1 MRQMAQAMLAAQ
13 RPVAPPEAVAAV
25 VLAACAEG
33 LAMRT
38 LIIAVT
44 CVALAS
50 VADAHH
56 RYTNPPGM
64 GYNGIKV
71 QPPRPHPFSRWGAI
85 AAHCRA
91 NGGTLYISA
100 GLRSLRCVLPDG
112 AQYFCRVRKNIA
124 TCRWTNFGHPPK
136 VSGTGESS
144 PIDVDNIQS
153 GTAAQ
158 GNTNGPAP
166 SGPIKSGCSGGVC

>member
-1 MRQMAQAMLAAQ
+1 MLAAQ
-13 RPVAPPEAVAAV
+13 HPVVPPKAVSVAAP
-25 VLAACAEG
+25 AACAEG
-33 LAMRT
+33 LAMRA

-44 CVALAS
+44 CITFVS

-56 RYTNPPGM
+56 RYPNPPGM

-71 QPPRPHPFSRWGAI
+71 QPPRPHPFSQWGAI

-91 NGGTLYISA
+91 HGGTLYISS

-124 TCRWTNFGHPPK
+124 TCKWTAFGHPLK
-136 VSGTGESS
+136 VGGTGDTS
-144 PIDVDNIQS
+144 PADVDDTQS

-158 GNTNGPAP
+158 GNNGGPAP
-166 SGPIKSGCSGGVC
+166 SGPIKGGCSGGVC